1 MTDQIINQS
10 MTHTYEITEAVIGLD
25 YVDNKEMLH
34 VTIQLFVDGE
44 KSEIR
49 RFGFDLETTEKAVRA
64 ELDRYVACLDQEAKQ
79 KVENAEYERRQEA
92 AKETIDALIPKA
104 EKPKAEKP
112 KKGNKS
118 K

>member
-1 MTDQIINQS
+1 
-10 MTHTYEITEAVIGLD
+10 MTHTYEIIKAVIGLD

-34 VTIQLFVDGE
+34 VTFQLFIDGE

-49 RFGFDLETTEKAVRA
+49 HLGFDLETTDKAVRA

-79 KVENAEYERRQEA
+79 KVENAEYEKRQKA
-92 AKETIDALIPKA
+92 AKLTIDSLV
-104 EKPKAEKP
+104 PKAEKP
-112 KKGNKS
+112 KKGDKS